1 MRTRWIG
8 PSRSGPRWRRCAVWT
23 GVVAVAFAASV
34 LPASAADEPITG
46 TAVTSG
52 GDGASFSDWTYSSPG
67 VLGTGTLH
75 TDFTIDFSTSPATT
89 SGFPVLTRSDGA
101 TLSGTGSGTV
111 DISQTPIAVTTTFTM
126 SNGTGLLA
134 GVTAVIVLT
143 GTVSGAGSTGDEF
156 TMSGT
161 VTTPTQVEGDVPVV
175 EVGTECEGD
184 VGVIIVI
191 ISDNNQYTYD
201 LFIDGELIDSDVGID
216 GEEELVIEV
225 LDDGDYLVE
234 VDWIQD
240 ESTILNE
247 TVTVEC
253 APDETTTPAPE
264 AEAVVAEPG
273 FTG

>member
-1 MRTRWIG
+1 MPTLARVEGAPLRTFVFRHYDLLV
-8 PSRSGPRWRRCAVWT
+8 P
-23 GVVAVAFAASV
+23 
-34 LPASAADEPITG
+34 G
-46 TAVTSG
+46 TA
-52 GDGASFSDWTYSSPG
+52 
-67 VLGTGTLH
+67 
-75 TDFTIDFSTSPATT
+75 
-89 SGFPVLTRSDGA
+89 VLTRSDGA

-175 EVGTECEGD
+175 EVGTECDGD
-184 VGVIIVI
+184 VGLIIVS

-201 LFIDGELIDSDVGID
+201 LYIDGDLIDSDIGID

-225 LDDGDYLVE
+225 PEDGEYLVE
-234 VDWIQD
+234 VDWVQD

-247 TVTVEC
+247 TVTVAC
-253 APDETTTPAPE
+253 AADETTTPSVPAAPAPE
-264 AEAVVAEPG
+264 AQAVVAEPG